1 VRPGICEWSGGV
13 LLSGA
18 RAGQRG
24 RGPLPG
30 GRPRCWAE
38 TGDSRRIGGE
48 EERRRGPTGGASYT
62 ATGDWMSSF
71 TGGVL
76 DFVIL
81 REISIKLYYWGV
93 YDWLKKNLLISIFN
107 KQVLKKSRINCNVF
121 KEPFWR
127 GARV

>member
-18 RAGQRG
+18 WAGQRG

-38 TGDSRRIGGE
+38 TGGSRRISVE
-48 EERRRGPTGGASYT
+48 EERRRGPTGGTSYT
-62 ATGDWMSSF
+62 ATGDWMISF

-76 DFVIL
+76 DFQIL
-81 REISIKLYYWGV
+81 NEISIKIFYWGV
-93 YDWLKKNLLISIFN
+93 DDWLKENLLINIFN
-107 KQVLKKSRINCNVF
+107 KQVLKKS
-121 KEPFWR
+121 KGE
-127 GARV
+127 

>member
-1 VRPGICEWSGGV
+1 MRPGRGEWSGGV

-38 TGDSRRIGGE
+38 TGGSRRIGGE
-48 EERRRGPTGGASYT
+48 KEKRRGPAGGTSYT
-62 ATGDWMSSF
+62 ATGDWTSSF

-81 REISIKLYYWGV
+81 IEISIKIYYWGV
-93 YDWLKKNLLISIFN
+93 YDWLKEKFTH
-107 KQVLKKSRINCNVF
+107 
-121 KEPFWR
+121 
-127 GARV
+127 